1 MKAQELLEKY
11 PKVTKLIKTWW
22 IERMKAAL
30 DTEDLSEEFK
40 LEMKLDDLS
49 VENIQIARV
58 IDGNPHSLYEF
69 FDKRGVHI
77 RYDFTD
83 DYHFHGCSI
92 NENLMYYKFK
102 SRREAERDV
111 LDDAFL
117 LLEKTL

>member
-1 MKAQELLEKY
+1 MKAQELLEKH
-11 PKVTKLIKTWW
+11 PKVTKLIKAWW

-30 DTEDLSEEFK
+30 DTEDLPEDFK
-40 LEMKLDDLS
+40 LEMKDLS
-49 VENIQIARV
+49 VENSQISAV

-69 FDKRGVHI
+69 FDKKGVHI

-92 NENLMYYKFK
+92 NEDRTYYKFK
-102 SRREAERDV
+102 SRKGAERDI
-111 LDDAFL
+111 LDDAFP